1 VDFVGD
7 KPGNS
12 GWTPKYRRNR
22 KEVKR
27 HMKHITN
34 VSKPAKAAQ
43 TAWVSL
49 KEVLWPGESLD
60 GDQPF
65 WILGG
70 INDYLTK

>member
-1 VDFVGD
+1 
-7 KPGNS
+7 
-12 GWTPKYRRNR
+12 
-22 KEVKR
+22 
-27 HMKHITN
+27 MKHIMN

-60 GDQPF
+60 GDQPY